1 MVQQQINLRLPKNL
15 EKSAEKYAEMYGFK
29 NIQEL
34 IAEALREKIFF
45 RNIYDEKFTEEEIK
59 LIDKLLIKSIKNKKV
74 VSEKQLLKA
83 LKWILK

>member
-83 LKWILK
+83 LK

>member
-1 MVQQQINLRLPKNL
+1 MRGMVQQQINLRLPKNL

-83 LKWILK
+83 LK

>member
-34 IAEALREKIFF
+34 IAEALREKVFF
-45 RNIYDEKFTEEEIK
+45 KKDYDESFTGKEIE
-59 LIDKLLIKSIKNKKV
+59 LIDKLITKSIKNKKLV
-74 VSEKQLLKA
+74 NEKQLMKA
-83 LKWILK
+83 LE